1 MKIIIKYV
9 LNIGYM
15 LESNQELLS
24 GADIQKSRSSAIVM
38 MYGILDKNWLGIS
51 Y

>member
-24 GADIQKSRSSAIVM
+24 GADIQKKPFLSHRDD
-38 MYGILDKNWLGIS
+38 G
-51 Y
+51 